1 MTTESRKPDKLQA
14 VCVYCGSA
22 DRVRREYY
30 EAAFTMGEK
39 IAASGLR
46 LVYGAGSTGLMG
58 AVADGA
64 LQAGGEVIGVIP
76 SIFNTPRLAHGRL
89 TRLEVVEN
97 IHLRKARMIELADA
111 FIALPGGFGT
121 WEELFEILTWAQVGL
136 HSKPIGLLNTLSY
149 FSPLLEM
156 IEHAYAE
163 GFIYS
168 EHRTLYTYAEDPHT
182 LLQRIENHAPPPGL
196 NRWLTR
202 ED

>member
-1 MTTESRKPDKLQA
+1 MRTI
-14 VCVYCGSA
+14 CVYCGSA
-22 DRVRREYY
+22 DKVRREYFD
-30 EAAFTMGEK
+30 AAFEIGQG
-39 IAASGLR
+39 IAERGMQ

-64 LQAGGEVIGVIP
+64 LQGGGEVIGVIP
-76 SIFNTPRLAHGRL
+76 SLFNTPRLAHARL

-149 FSPLLEM
+149 FSPLLTM
-156 IEHAYAE
+156 IDQAFSE

-168 EHRTLYTYAEDPHT
+168 EHRKLYTYAEDPQT
-182 LLQRIENHAPPPGL
+182 LLRFLEDHTPPTGL
-196 NRWLTR
+196 ERWLTR
-202 ED
+202 DE

>member
-1 MTTESRKPDKLQA
+1 MKA
-14 VCVYCGSA
+14 VCIYCGSA
-22 DRVRREYY
+22 DRVRKEYY
-30 EAAFTMGEK
+30 QAAFEMGQE
-39 IAASGLR
+39 IAQRGLQ
-46 LVYGAGSTGLMG
+46 LIYGAGSTGLMG

-76 SIFNTPRLAHGRL
+76 SIFNTPRLAHSRL

-97 IHLRKARMIELADA
+97 IHLRKARMIELSDA

-121 WEELFEILTWAQVGL
+121 WEELFEILTWAQIGL
-136 HSKPIGLLNTLSY
+136 HSKPIGLLNTLEY
-149 FSPLLEM
+149 FAPLLTM

-168 EHRTLYTYAEDPHT
+168 EHRNLYAYAQDPQT
-182 LLQRIENHAPPPGL
+182 LLKLLGDHRPPGGL
-196 NRWLTR
+196 ERWLTR